1 MDYRVKPGG
10 DERGGHP
17 HREALQSRGAAL
29 DRPHVGMDHQ
39 DTSGDDE
46 LKEEGVK

>member
-10 DERGGHP
+10 D
-17 HREALQSRGAAL
+17 ALQSRGAAL
-29 DRPHVGMDHQ
+29 ERPRVGMDHQ
-39 DTSGDDE
+39 DTSGGDE